1 MNLKKIKDFFKSK
14 LEGQRGKKKE
24 EKKNPL
30 PVIKIGPNRK
40 LIIALWSILIFSVLF
55 GIYKNFTAVDTEI
68 IHEKEV
74 IEERL
79 IDTNGIESFVK
90 QFAYTYHSWG
100 NTVIELMERKEK
112 ISTYL
117 AENVMKLNTDSITT
131 DCPTTAKVV
140 EVDIWLVEEREN
152 GEYDVRY
159 SIVQDLMEGDTVNVT
174 ESAYR
179 VDVYVDDA
187 GNMVIT
193 KNPTMCGRPEKS
205 AYIPEEKMSDGSVDG
220 NTVLEIEEF
229 LSTFFSLY
237 PKATEKELAYYVKT
251 GELDVIQKDYV
262 YNGLLGAAYHKEGE
276 HIRVSVGVSY
286 LDQTAKIEQTGQY
299 ELLLEKTDN
308 WKIID
313 VK

>member
-1 MNLKKIKDFFKSK
+1 MNLKEMKESLKSRLNK
-14 LEGQRGKKKE
+14 VREGRKE
-24 EKKNPL
+24 KQYL
-30 PVIKIGPNRK
+30 PVVKVGPNRK
-40 LIIALWSILIFSVLF
+40 LIIVLWGILIFSVLF
-55 GIYKNFTAVDTEI
+55 GIYKNFTAVDIETIYER
-68 IHEKEV
+68 EV
-74 IEERL
+74 VEERL
-79 IDTNGIESFVK
+79 IDTNAVESFVK
-90 QFAYTYHSWG
+90 QFARTFHSWG
-100 NTVIELMERKEK
+100 NASAELVERKEK

-131 DCPTTAKVV
+131 DCPTTAEVV
-140 EVDIWLVEEREN
+140 EVDIWLVKEKEN

-159 SIVQDLMEGDTVNVT
+159 SIVQNLMEGDTVNVT

-205 AYIPEEKMSDGSVDG
+205 AYILEEKMSDGSVDG

-237 PKATEKELAYYVKT
+237 PKATEKELAYYVKD

-262 YNGLLGAAYHKEGE
+262 YNGLLGAVYHKEGE

-286 LDQTAKIEQTGQY
+286 LDQTAKIAQTGQY
-299 ELLLEKTDN
+299 VLLLEKTDN

-313 VK
+313 VE